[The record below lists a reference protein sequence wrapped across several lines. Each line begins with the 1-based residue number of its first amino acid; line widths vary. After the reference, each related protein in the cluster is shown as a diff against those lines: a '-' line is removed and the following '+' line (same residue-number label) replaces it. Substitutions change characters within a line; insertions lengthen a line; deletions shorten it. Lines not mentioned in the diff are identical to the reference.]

1 MGSEI
6 EASYE
11 VPASCYAPCIPFD
24 KLSAQSTFQELVG
37 IVKSPN
43 HLEMKV
49 HKASYNEIG
58 SSAHFF
64 DRKSVSLSF
73 LRSSDILS
81 KIKILFFIH
90 SHTVVLFRHATLFY
104 RSRDH
109 CVTSETRVTRARD
122 TERIC

>member
-1 MGSEI
+1 M
-6 EASYE
+6 
-11 VPASCYAPCIPFD
+11 
-24 KLSAQSTFQELVG
+24 G

-49 HKASYNEIG
+49 DKISYNEIG

-81 KIKILFFIH
+81 KIKSLFFIH

-104 RSRDH
+104 RSWDH
-109 CVTSETRVTRARD
+109 CVTSETRVTRARAS
-122 TERIC
+122 ERIG